1 MNQDELLKRG
11 KAWASFWR
19 DRCEAIYEN
28 KKEDQ
33 PYADHLFFL
42 LEDLREEINE
52 NPSFKSSRY
61 GKEYF
66 VHHLSQYCS
75 ASSKKSSTQSCP
87 TKQEWIGK
95 SDVYL
100 GLILEA
106 LSEHNYNNTFA
117 LSDLV
122 TLIDTLQTFQ
132 ESLDCY
138 DFTVDLLL
146 KKIEGCTSKI
156 TENKDVRFLTDTL
169 VLYFERRGIS
179 PRSIDRLGT
188 DVMETFEDV
197 KYPDRTIT
205 NYPNAPEQG
214 NLLLNDYENSLKS
227 FYSKLTMLSR
237 IDCFKQFIRYKPKQY
252 EIIFRIDGL
261 ELHESGLS
269 ITKDI
274 RIYDPHKEKHIKKF
288 SWEGRKHHVERE
300 DSTGNCLAVRLQGRG
315 RASLENLARSIAE
328 RALGVLSSKRKREE
342 PLILSRDYS
351 VCNEGGVEIAF
362 GGDKSEKEH
371 FFPVWEKII
380 GSYQKYFNDWITN
393 PKPNSAA
400 QKWLISMDWYRRSIE
415 SNQPSQE
422 LLNAWFAIEH
432 LTKEEQDLSIR
443 LPGFLYSRESPV
455 KTNQQWLDRRSM
467 AVTQFILSIVVLK
480 SEMQEIA
487 SEVSSYFFNQ
497 ISQNFYSYK
506 ISNCL
511 LTQFY
516 NKRNDSWKP
525 QVFIEIIDEV
535 LNELTINNYEP
546 ARSDVLGVKRLFYEI
561 DFTKSILRGK
571 IWQIKDDVYNIYRI
585 RNMLVHG
592 GWTSSRLTKY
602 YANRCREYTYDLLQC
617 LKWKLMG
624 SEREHLENDY
634 SVWLRQIIV
643 DANVALEKLDKG
655 DMKAYRDWIFKG

>member
-11 KAWASFWR
+11 KAWASIWK

-33 PYADHLFFL
+33 PYSDHLFFL

-52 NPSFKSSRY
+52 NPSFKSNRY

-66 VHHLSQYCS
+66 LHHLSQYCS
-75 ASSKKSSTQSCP
+75 TSSKKSSTQSCS
-87 TKQEWIGK
+87 TKQEWVGK

-100 GLILEA
+100 SLILEP
-106 LSEHNYNNTFA
+106 LSEHYSNTFT

-146 KKIEGCTSKI
+146 KKIERCTSEI
-156 TENKDVRFLTDTL
+156 TEDKNVRFLTDTL

-179 PRSIDRLGT
+179 PRSIDSLGT

-197 KYPDRTIT
+197 KYPDRIIT

-214 NLLLNDYENSLKS
+214 TLLLNDYENSLKS
-227 FYSKLTMLSR
+227 FYSKLTMQSR
-237 IDCFKQFIRYKPKQY
+237 IDCFKQFIRYKHEQY
-252 EIIFRIDGL
+252 EVIFRIDGL
-261 ELHESGLS
+261 ELFDGGIS

-274 RIYDPHKEKHIKKF
+274 RIYDPRKEKHIKKF
-288 SWEGRKHHVERE
+288 SWEGRKYHVEQE
-300 DSTGNCLAVRLQGRG
+300 DRAGNCLAVRLQGRG
-315 RASLENLARSIAE
+315 SASLENLARQMAE

-351 VCNEGGVEIAF
+351 VCNEAGDEIAF
-362 GGDKSEKEH
+362 GGDKSKKEP
-371 FFPVWEKII
+371 FFPAWGKII
-380 GSYQKYFNDWITN
+380 ESYQKYFNDWITN

-400 QKWLISMDWYRRSIE
+400 KKWLVSMDWYRSSIE
-415 SNQPSQE
+415 SDQPSQE

-432 LTKEEQDLSIR
+432 LTKDEQDLSIR

-455 KTNQQWLDRRSM
+455 RTNQQWLDRRSM
-467 AVTQFILSIVVLK
+467 AITQFILSIVVLK
-480 SEMQEIA
+480 TEMREIA

-506 ISNCL
+506 ISNHL

-516 NKRNDSWKP
+516 SKGNNTWKP
-525 QVFIEIIDEV
+525 QVFIEIIDEI
-535 LNELTINNYEP
+535 LNELTTNNYEP
-546 ARSDVLGVKRLFYEI
+546 ARSDVLEVKRLFYEV
-561 DFTKSILRGK
+561 DFTKSILREK

-592 GWTSSRLTKY
+592 GVTSSRLTKY
-602 YANRCREYTYDLLQC
+602 YANRCREYAYDLLRC
-617 LKWKLMG
+617 LQWKLMG
-624 SEREHLENDY
+624 SEREHLEKDH
-634 SVWLRQIIV
+634 SGWLRQIIV
-643 DANVALEKLDKG
+643 DANIALEKFEKG
-655 DMKAYRDWIFKG
+655 DMNAYRDWIFKG